1 MDDQADRDLVRVATM
16 YYKEDM
22 KQSDIAKQLGIS
34 RQLVSKYLV
43 DARNKGIVDIHINSS
58 SAYSVQLELKLQ
70 KTFGLKRAAVLDTSY
85 LQPQEIEQLIVRNL
99 DKISKVYKGKNGFA
113 FSALSPEAELFLVT
127 SDLLTDLSSLTE
139 IDKSEIELEE
149 DKTFKGLSDFEI
161 IAMDLN
167 VADQSI
173 IEFYESVFGLKAI
186 NNQIEFPFVTLT
198 FSVEESEDLAAGT
211 DEVLDLEFLVF
222 MIDKD
227 FDLKDFAHQFSDVD
241 GTYLDGSAKTFSLE
255 VPDHVELWFVK

>member
-1 MDDQADRDLVRVATM
+1 MIKA
-16 YYKEDM
+16 
-22 KQSDIAKQLGIS
+22 
-34 RQLVSKYLV
+34 
-43 DARNKGIVDIHINSS
+43 NSS
-58 SAYSVQLELKLQ
+58 
-70 KTFGLKRAAVLDTSY
+70 
-85 LQPQEIEQLIVRNL
+85 EIEQLIVRNL

-113 FSALSPEAELFLVT
+113 FQHFRLKQNFLVT